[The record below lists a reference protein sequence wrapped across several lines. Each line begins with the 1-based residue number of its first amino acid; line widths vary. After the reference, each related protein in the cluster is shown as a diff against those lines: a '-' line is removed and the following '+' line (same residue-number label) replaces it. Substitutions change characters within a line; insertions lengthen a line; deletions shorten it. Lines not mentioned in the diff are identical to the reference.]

1 MNILMISDVYFP
13 RVNGVSTSIQTFRR
27 QLERLGH
34 PVTLIAP
41 DYGRAAA
48 DEGGILRI
56 PARRVVLDPEDRMMR
71 ARAVFRRLDTL
82 ARQRFDIIHIQTPFV
97 AHHVGVRLSRR
108 LNIPR
113 VESYHTFF
121 EEYLYHYVPIGE
133 EAARQKPPQLSFGV
147 GRDALFFPIV
157 AAAREEGLQVV
168 LHRPVE
174 WGVGGAARLIRDG
187 RASRRLDGH
196 GLDGG

>member
-34 PVTLIAP
+34 QVTLIAP

-82 ARQRFDIIHIQTPFV
+82 ARQRFDIQDVISKMLDQPSVRAASGRYFICSV
-97 AHHVGVRLSRR
+97 AVSSVS
-108 LNIPR
+108 N
-113 VESYHTFF
+113 S
-121 EEYLYHYVPIGE
+121 
-133 EAARQKPPQLSFGV
+133 
-147 GRDALFFPIV
+147 
-157 AAAREEGLQVV
+157 
-168 LHRPVE
+168 
-174 WGVGGAARLIRDG
+174 IRSANW
-187 RASRRLDGH
+187 R
-196 GLDGG
+196 